1 MDIQYGRTV
10 LGSRRATW
18 MATIR
23 EWLPRGSSLT
33 DEVWARRHR
42 GILTLLWL
50 HLPLILTIGI
60 VNGVGLTHA
69 LLETSMVAVF
79 GVGAVLLRKHRR
91 ETTIFTAMG
100 LLTCSAVLV
109 HLTNG
114 LIEMHFHYFVMV
126 GVITLYQDWWP
137 FLVAIGYVVAQHGVA
152 GAVAPESVYNHQ
164 SAIDHPWKWAGIHG
178 VFVLGMSVA
187 GILSWKLNERQ
198 LEATTDREEKL
209 SEAQAVAH
217 LGNWE
222 WDIATRASTWSA
234 ELYRLFDL
242 DPATVAPSFEAYLA
256 QVHPEDRDAVVADLQ
271 QAVTNGT
278 EHAMDYRVS
287 LPSGEV
293 RWLHG
298 RCTVTKRDDI
308 GMPVTVSGTA
318 QDITDRKFVDIELRS
333 TLSLLNATLDATAD
347 GILVVD
353 LEGGISSFNERFS
366 EMWQLPEAVLASR
379 DDGVALGFV
388 LGQLVDPDSF
398 VTKVRELY
406 SQPDAES
413 RDLIE
418 FKDGRVVERYSK
430 PQRVGGEIV
439 GRVWS
444 FRDVT
449 ETKRLEGELAHQAFH
464 DSLTNLPNQVL
475 FRDRVEHALTRV
487 ARQHT
492 RLAVM
497 FVDLDNFKTVN
508 DSLGHTVGDQ
518 LLVAVTARLKGCL
531 RQGDTAARMGGDE
544 FAVLLEDLENDDGA
558 IAIAER
564 IIIAL
569 RRPFAI
575 VGKEVFIGASI
586 GVAFDAPGARTDQ
599 LLRNADLAMYNA
611 KVRGRG
617 RCQVFEP
624 AMHTAAVERLEV
636 EADLRRACERDEF
649 VVHYQPIVDVRSGW
663 IGGVEALVRWQ
674 HPTRGLLAPLTFIP
688 LAEETGLIQEIG
700 RRVLR
705 EACAQVRK
713 WQLELNTVPRLGVSV
728 NLSPR
733 QLSDPTLL
741 ADVASALETA
751 GLPAESL
758 TLEITESAMMHDT
771 ETAVARLKELKD
783 LGVSLAVDDFGTG
796 YSSLSYLQRFPI
808 DSLKIDRSFVAGID
822 GDAEQSALARAI
834 VRLAQTLQLNAVAEG
849 VETASQLER
858 LRELGCRYAQG
869 YFLARPQDADS
880 LGVVLK
886 AAATGGQRN
895 SAA

>member
-1 MDIQYGRTV
+1 VDIQYGRTESRSRV
-10 LGSRRATW
+10 TSWIAVAREFLPTGST
-18 MATIR
+18 
-23 EWLPRGSSLT
+23 LS
-33 DEVWARRHR
+33 DEVWSRRHR
-42 GILTLLWL
+42 GILILLWL
-50 HLPLILTIGI
+50 HLPVIMTIGL
-60 VNGVGLTHA
+60 VQGVGVLHT
-69 LLETSMVAVF
+69 LFETSIVAMF
-79 GVGAVLLRKHRR
+79 GVGAVVLRKHRR

-109 HLTNG
+109 HLTDG

-152 GAVAPESVYNHQ
+152 GAVSPESVYNHQ

-178 VFVLGMSVA
+178 IFVLGMSVA

-198 LEATTDREEKL
+198 LEATTDREEQL

-222 WDIATRASTWSA
+222 WDVATRGSTWSS
-234 ELYRLFDL
+234 ELFRLFGL
-242 DPATVAPSFEAYLA
+242 DPTKVDPGFEAFLA
-256 QVHPEDRDAVVADLQ
+256 QVHPEDRDAVVAQLQ
-271 QAVTNGT
+271 ESVQSGADRT
-278 EHAMDYRVS
+278 MDYRVV
-287 LPSGEV
+287 LAGGEV

-298 RCTVTKRDDI
+298 RCTVTERNDS

-318 QDITDRKFVDIELRS
+318 QDITDRKSVDIELRT

-353 LEGGISSFNERFS
+353 LEGRISSFNERFA
-366 EMWQLPEAVLASR
+366 EMWQLPESVLASR
-379 DDGVALGFV
+379 DDSAALGFV
-388 LGQLVDPDSF
+388 LGQVVDPDGF

-406 SQPDAES
+406 SQPAAES
-413 RDLIE
+413 RDLID

-430 PQRVGGEIV
+430 PQRVGGEVV

-444 FRDVT
+444 FRDIT
-449 ETKRLEGELAHQAFH
+449 ETKRLESELAHQAFH

-487 ARQHT
+487 ARQQM
-492 RLAVM
+492 RLAVL
-497 FVDLDNFKTVN
+497 FIDLDNFKTVN

-518 LLVAVTARLKGCL
+518 LLVAVTTRLQGCL
-531 RQGDTAARMGGDE
+531 REGDTAARMGGDE
-544 FAVLLEDLENDDGA
+544 FAVLLEDLEGKDQA
-558 IAIAER
+558 TVIAER
-564 IIIAL
+564 IIDTL

-599 LLRNADLAMYNA
+599 LLRNADLAMYTA

-617 RCQVFEP
+617 RCQLFEP

-649 VVHYQPIVDVRSGW
+649 VVYYQPIVDVRSGW
-663 IGGVEALVRWQ
+663 IGGVEALVRWE
-674 HPTRGLLAPLTFIP
+674 HPTRGLVPPLSFIP

-700 RRVLR
+700 RKVLR
-705 EACAQVRK
+705 TACAQVRQ
-713 WQLELNTVPRLGVSV
+713 WQLELGTVPRLSVSV

-733 QLSDPTLL
+733 QLSDPNLL
-741 ADVASALETA
+741 ADVSSALETA
-751 GLPAESL
+751 GLAAESL

-771 ETAVARLKELKD
+771 DTAVARLTELKE

-808 DSLKIDRSFVAGID
+808 DSLKIDQSFVAGID

-849 VETASQLER
+849 VETESQLVR

-869 YFLARPQDADS
+869 FFLAMPQDAES
-880 LGVVLK
+880 IGVVLK
-886 AAATGGQRN
+886 NAAAGGHP

>member
-1 MDIQYGRTV
+1 V
-10 LGSRRATW
+10 LK
-18 MATIR
+18 
-23 EWLPRGSSLT
+23 EWLPRGSTLS
-33 DEVWARRHR
+33 DDVWSRRHR
-42 GILTLLWL
+42 GILILLWA
-50 HLPLILTIGI
+50 HLPLILTIGLAQ
-60 VNGVGLTHA
+60 GVGPLHT
-69 LLETSMVAVF
+69 LFEMSIVTMF
-79 GVGAVLLRKHRR
+79 GVGALALRKHRR

-109 HLTNG
+109 HLTDG

-137 FLVAIGYVVAQHGVA
+137 FLVAIGYVVFQHGVA
-152 GAVAPESVYNHQ
+152 GAVSPESVYNHK
-164 SAIDHPWKWAGIHG
+164 SAIDHPWEWAGIHG
-178 VFVLGMSVA
+178 VFVLAMSVA

-198 LEATTDREEKL
+198 VEATTDREEKL

-222 WDIATRASTWSA
+222 WDIATRQSTWSA
-234 ELYRLFDL
+234 ELYRLFDI
-242 DPATVAPSFEAYLA
+242 DPANVEPSFEGFVA
-256 QVHPEDRDAVVADLQ
+256 QVHPDDRDAVIASLQDSVA
-271 QAVTNGT
+271 NGS
-278 EHAMDYRVS
+278 EHAMDYRVILS
-287 LPSGEV
+287 GGEV

-298 RCTVTKRDDI
+298 RCTVTERNDI
-308 GMPVTVSGTA
+308 GMPVTVAGTA
-318 QDITDRKFVDIELRS
+318 QDITDRKSVDIELRT

-353 LEGGISSFNERFS
+353 RDGRISSFNERFS
-366 EMWQLPEAVLASR
+366 EMWQLPEAVLAAR
-379 DDGVALGFV
+379 DDSVALGFV
-388 LGQLVDPDSF
+388 LGQLVDPESF
-398 VTKVRELY
+398 ATKVRDLY
-406 SQPDAES
+406 SQPEAES

-487 ARQHT
+487 ARQQT
-492 RLAVM
+492 RIAVL
-497 FVDLDNFKTVN
+497 FIDLDNFKTVN

-518 LLVAVTARLKGCL
+518 LLVAVTARLQSCL

-544 FAVLLEDLENDDGA
+544 FAVLLEDLENKDTA
-558 IAIAER
+558 IVIAER
-564 IIIAL
+564 VIAAL
-569 RRPFAI
+569 RRPFGI

-599 LLRNADLAMYNA
+599 LLRNADLAMYTA
-611 KVRGRG
+611 KLRGRG

-649 VVHYQPIVDVRSGW
+649 IVHYQPIVDTRSGW

-674 HPTRGLLAPLTFIP
+674 HPTRGLLPPASFIP

-700 RRVLR
+700 RKVLR
-705 EACAQVRK
+705 EACTQVRA
-713 WQLELNTVPRLGVSV
+713 WQLELNTVPRLSVSV

-733 QLSDPTLL
+733 QLTDPNLL
-741 ADVASALETA
+741 SDVAASLESS

-771 ETAVARLKELKD
+771 ETAVARLKELKA
-783 LGVSLAVDDFGTG
+783 LGISLAVDDFGTG

-808 DSLKIDRSFVAGID
+808 DILKIDRSFVAGID

-849 VETASQLER
+849 VETESQLVR

-869 YFLARPQDADS
+869 FYLALPQDATA
-880 LGVVLK
+880 LGEVLK
-886 AAATGGQRN
+886 AAATSGQH

>member
-1 MDIQYGRTV
+1 MDIQHGRTV
-10 LGSRRATW
+10 PGSRLASW
-18 MATIR
+18 IAVVR
-23 EWLPRGSSLT
+23 EWLPRGSTLS

-50 HLPLILTIGI
+50 HLPGILVIGI
-60 VNGVGLTHA
+60 VHGVGLLHV
-69 LLETSMVAVF
+69 LFEMSIVAIF
-79 GVGAVLLRKHRR
+79 AVGALLLRKHRR

-109 HLTNG
+109 HLTDG

-152 GAVAPESVYNHQ
+152 GAVSPESVYNHQ

-222 WDIATRASTWSA
+222 WDIATRGSTWSA

-242 DPATVAPSFEAYLA
+242 DPRDTEPGFDAFLD
-256 QVHPEDRDAVVADLQ
+256 QVHPEDRDAVVAGLQ
-271 QAVTNGT
+271 GAVTTGQD
-278 EHAMDYRVS
+278 HAIDYRVV
-287 LPSGEV
+287 LRSGEV

-298 RCTVTKRDDI
+298 RCTVTERNEL
-308 GMPVTVSGTA
+308 GMPVTVAGTA
-318 QDITDRKFVDIELRS
+318 QDITQRKSVDIELRT
-333 TLSLLNATLDATAD
+333 TLSLLHATLDATAD

-353 LEGGISSFNERFS
+353 LDGGIASFNERFA

-379 DDGVALGFV
+379 DDSVALGFV

-398 VTKVRELY
+398 AAKVRELY
-406 SQPDAES
+406 SQPEAES
-413 RDLIE
+413 RDLID

-430 PQRVGGEIV
+430 PQRVAGEVV

-444 FRDVT
+444 FRDIT

-464 DSLTNLPNQVL
+464 DSLTNLPNQAL

-487 ARQHT
+487 QRLHT
-492 RLAVM
+492 RVAVL

-508 DSLGHTVGDQ
+508 DSLGHTVGDE
-518 LLVAVTARLKGCL
+518 LLVAVTARLERCL
-531 RQGDTAARMGGDE
+531 RQGDTAARLGGDE
-544 FAVLLEDLENDDGA
+544 FAVLLEDLNTTDGA
-558 IAIAER
+558 TAIAER
-564 IIIAL
+564 IIAAL
-569 RRPFAI
+569 RQPFAI

-586 GVAFDAPGARTDQ
+586 GVAFDAPGAGTDQ
-599 LLRNADLAMYNA
+599 LLRNADLAMYTA
-611 KVRGRG
+611 KLRGRG

-624 AMHTAAVERLEV
+624 EMHTAAVERLEV

-649 VVHYQPIVDVRSGW
+649 RVHYQPIVDVRTGW
-663 IGGVEALVRWQ
+663 IGGVEALVRWE
-674 HPTRGLLAPLTFIP
+674 HPTRGLLAPAAFIP
-688 LAEETGLIQEIG
+688 LAEETGLIQVIG
-700 RRVLR
+700 RKVLQ
-705 EACAQVRK
+705 EACLQVRA
-713 WQLELNTVPRLGVSV
+713 WQLELDTVPRLNVSV

-733 QLSDPTLL
+733 QLSDPKLL
-741 ADVASALETA
+741 SDVTTALETA
-751 GLPAESL
+751 GLAAESL

-771 ETAVARLKELKD
+771 ETAVARLKELKA

-834 VRLAQTLQLNAVAEG
+834 VRLAQTLQLQAVAEG
-849 VETASQLER
+849 VETESQLER

-869 YFLARPQDADS
+869 FYLAMPQDAES
-880 LGVVLK
+880 IGALLK
-886 AAATGGQRN
+886 APRAGGSRDTAA
-895 SAA
+895 

>member
-1 MDIQYGRTV
+1 MDIQHGRTV
-10 LGSRRATW
+10 PGSRVAAW
-18 MATIR
+18 VAVAR
-23 EWLPRGSSLT
+23 EWLPRGSTLS

-50 HLPLILTIGI
+50 HLPVIFTMAI
-60 VNGVGLTHA
+60 VQGVGLLHA
-69 LLETSMVAVF
+69 VFETSIVVLFA
-79 GVGAVLLRKHRR
+79 GGAVLLRHHRR

-137 FLVAIGYVVAQHGVA
+137 FLVAIGYVVFQHGFA
-152 GAVAPESVYNHQ
+152 GAVAPESVYNHEA
-164 SAIDHPWKWAGIHG
+164 AIDHPWEWAGIHG

-222 WDIATRASTWSA
+222 WDVATRGSTWSA
-234 ELYRLFDL
+234 ELFRLFEL
-242 DPATVAPSFEAYLA
+242 DAHHVEPSFEAFLER
-256 QVHPEDRDAVVADLQ
+256 VHPEDRDAIVADMQ
-271 QAVTNGT
+271 DAVTTGR
-278 EHAMDYRVS
+278 EHAMDYRVV
-287 LPSGEV
+287 LRNGEI

-298 RCTVTKRDDI
+298 RCTVTERNEI
-308 GMPVTVSGTA
+308 GTPLTVAGTA
-318 QDITDRKFVDIELRS
+318 LDITERKSVDIELRT

-353 LEGGISSFNERFS
+353 LDGGIASFNERFA
-366 EMWQLPEAVLASR
+366 EMWQLPEAVLSSR
-379 DDGVALGFV
+379 DDSVALGFV

-398 VTKVRELY
+398 AAKVRELY
-406 SQPDAES
+406 SQPEAES
-413 RDLIE
+413 RDLID

-444 FRDVT
+444 FRDIT

-464 DSLTNLPNQVL
+464 DSLTNLPNQAL
-475 FRDRVEHALTRV
+475 FRDRVEHALTRA
-487 ARQHT
+487 ARQHMKI
-492 RLAVM
+492 AVL

-508 DSLGHTVGDQ
+508 DSLGHTVGDE
-518 LLVAVTARLKGCL
+518 LLVAVTARLQRCL
-531 RQGDTAARMGGDE
+531 RQGDTAARLGGDE
-544 FAVLLEDLENDDGA
+544 FAVLLEDLEAKAGATA
-558 IAIAER
+558 IADR
-564 IIIAL
+564 IIAAL

-586 GVAFDAPGARTDQ
+586 GVAFDAPGADTDQ
-599 LLRNADLAMYNA
+599 LLRNADLAMYTA
-611 KVRGRG
+611 KLRGRS
-617 RCQVFEP
+617 RYQVFEP

-649 VVHYQPIVDVRSGW
+649 IVHYQPIVDVRSGW
-663 IGGVEALVRWQ
+663 IGGVEALVRWE
-674 HPTRGLLAPLTFIP
+674 HPTRGLLPPAAFIP
-688 LAEETGLIQEIG
+688 LAEETGLIQQIG
-700 RRVLR
+700 RRVLQV
-705 EACAQVRK
+705 ACAQVRE
-713 WQLELNTVPRLGVSV
+713 WQLERDTVPRLNVSV

-733 QLSDPTLL
+733 QLTDPKLV

-751 GLPAESL
+751 GLAAESL

-771 ETAVARLKELKD
+771 EVAIARLTELKA

-834 VRLAQTLQLNAVAEG
+834 VRLAQTLQLHAVAEG
-849 VETASQLER
+849 VETESQLER

-869 YFLARPQDADS
+869 FYLAMPQDAES
-880 LGVVLK
+880 LGALLRTVP
-886 AAATGGQRN
+886 AGGSHH

>member
-1 MDIQYGRTV
+1 MEIQHGRQT
-10 LGSRRATW
+10 GRASRIASW
-18 MATIR
+18 VGVAK
-23 EWLPRGSSLT
+23 EWLPRGSTLS
-33 DEVWARRHR
+33 DDVWARRHR
-42 GILTLLWL
+42 GILILLWL
-50 HLPLILTIGI
+50 HLPVILTIGI
-60 VNGVGLTHA
+60 VQGVGVLHA
-69 LLETSMVAVF
+69 LFETTVVSLF
-79 GVGAVLLRKHRR
+79 GVGAILLRKHRR
-91 ETTIFTAMG
+91 ESTIFTAMG

-137 FLVAIGYVVAQHGVA
+137 FLVAIGYVVFQHGVA
-152 GAVAPESVYNHQ
+152 GAVSPETVYNHQ
-164 SAIDHPWKWAGIHG
+164 SAIDHPWEWAGIHG

-222 WDIATRASTWSA
+222 WDIETRTSTWSA
-234 ELYRLFDL
+234 ELYRLLDL
-242 DPATVAPSFEAYLA
+242 DPAKVAPTIEAFVA
-256 QVHPEDRDAVVADLQ
+256 QVHPEDRDAVLESLRDAVAND
-271 QAVTNGT
+271 VP
-278 EHAMDYRVS
+278 HAMDYRVVS
-287 LPSGEV
+287 SNGDV

-298 RCTVTKRDDI
+298 RCTVTDRSES
-308 GMPVTVSGTA
+308 GAPVTVAGTA
-318 QDITDRKFVDIELRS
+318 QDITDRKSVDIELRT

-353 LEGGISSFNERFS
+353 LEGRISSFNERFA
-366 EMWQLPEAVLASR
+366 EMWGLPESVLASR
-379 DDGVALGFV
+379 DDSVALGYV
-388 LGQLVDPDSF
+388 LGQIVDPDSF
-398 VTKVRELY
+398 VAKVRDLY
-406 SQPDAES
+406 SQPEAES
-413 RDLIE
+413 RDLID
-418 FKDGRVVERYSK
+418 FNDGRVVERYSK
-430 PQRVGGEIV
+430 PQRVGGEVV

-444 FRDVT
+444 FRDIT

-487 ARQHT
+487 ARQKT
-492 RLAVM
+492 RTAVL

-518 LLVAVTARLKGCL
+518 LLVAVTARLQGCL
-531 RQGDTAARMGGDE
+531 RLADTAARMGGDE
-544 FAVLLEDLENDDGA
+544 FAVLLEDLESKDSA
-558 IAIAER
+558 MTIAER
-564 IIIAL
+564 IITAL
-569 RRPFAI
+569 RRPFGI

-586 GVAFDAPGARTDQ
+586 GVAFDSPGAKTDQ
-599 LLRNADLAMYNA
+599 LLRNADLAMYTA

-663 IGGVEALVRWQ
+663 IGGVEALVRWE
-674 HPTRGLLAPLTFIP
+674 HPTRGLLPPASFIP
-688 LAEETGLIQEIG
+688 LAEETGLIIEIG
-700 RRVLR
+700 RKVLAK
-705 EACAQVRK
+705 ACAQVRQ
-713 WQLELNTVPRLGVSV
+713 WQTELNTVPRLSVSV

-733 QLSDPTLL
+733 QLTDPNLL
-741 ADVASALETA
+741 ADVARSLEVS
-751 GLPAESL
+751 GLAPENL

-771 ETAVARLKELKD
+771 ELAVARLKELKA

-808 DSLKIDRSFVAGID
+808 DILKIDRSFVVGID

-849 VETASQLER
+849 VETESQLDR
-858 LRELGCRYAQG
+858 LRELGCKYAQG
-869 YFLARPQDADS
+869 FFLALPQDAAS

-886 AAATGGQRN
+886 AAAAGGQHT
-895 SAA
+895 AA